1 VVIES
6 LECFCRPESQQI
18 ESKEIGESQRRG
30 VEATSGGAV
39 GSSGPHNKSRY
50 VALST
55 VAEKSHTH
63 ASKHQNSFL
72 QRGK

>member
-1 VVIES
+1 MVIES

-18 ESKEIGESQRRG
+18 ESEEIGESQRRG

-63 ASKHQNSFL
+63 QNSFL
-72 QRGK
+72 QSGK